1 MKAQVCREPGPIA
14 SNPLILEDVK
24 RPVISPRDLLVRVL
38 TCGVCHTDLH
48 VVEGELPNTKFPII
62 PGHQVVGEIVEM
74 GQRVKKFSKGD
85 RVGVFWLHGA
95 DGTCSFCQLGQENL
109 CDRAI
114 FTGYTTDGGYAEYIS
129 VPAEFAL
136 NLPADFSDVDAAP
149 LLCAGSVG
157 FRALRLADV
166 QFGDRLGL
174 YGYGASGHLV
184 IQVARYWGCQV
195 YVFTRSA
202 EHQRLA
208 KEAGATWVGQ
218 ATDQPPQKLDK
229 AILFAPA
236 GGLVPQAL
244 GHLRKGGTLCI
255 NAIRM
260 TDLPAMPY
268 SLLWGERIIRTVANA
283 NRDESEDF
291 LRLAHQIPI
300 KVKTQVYSLE
310 QANLA
315 LNLLKRGEIQGAAV
329 LKL

>member
-1 MKAQVCREPGPIA
+1 MKAQVCHKPGPID
-14 SNPLILEDVK
+14 SNPLGIEDVK
-24 RPVISPRDLLVRVL
+24 RPVIKPTEILVHGYA
-38 TCGVCHTDLH
+38 CGVCQTDLH
-48 VVEGELPNTKFPII
+48 VVEGTLPNTKFPII
-62 PGHQVVGEIVEM
+62 PGHQIVGEVVEI
-74 GQRVKKFSKGD
+74 GNRVKKFSKGD
-85 RVGVFWLHGA
+85 RVGAFWLHSA
-95 DGTCSFCQLGQENL
+95 DGACKYCQQGLENL
-109 CDRAI
+109 CDKAT
-114 FTGYTTDGGYAEYIS
+114 FTGYTTDGGYAEYVS
-129 VPAEFAL
+129 VPADFAL
-136 NLPADFSDVDAAP
+136 RLPAEFSDVDAAP
-149 LLCAGSVG
+149 LLCAGAVG

-166 QFGDRLGL
+166 QLGDRLGL

-195 YVFTRSA
+195 YVFTRST

-208 KEAGATWVGQ
+208 KDAGATWVGQ
-218 ATDQPPQKLDK
+218 ATDQPPEKLDK
-229 AILFAPA
+229 SILFAPA

-283 NRDESEDF
+283 NRDEAEDF
-291 LRLAHQIPI
+291 LRLAPQIPL
-300 KVKTQVYSLE
+300 KVKTQVFSLE